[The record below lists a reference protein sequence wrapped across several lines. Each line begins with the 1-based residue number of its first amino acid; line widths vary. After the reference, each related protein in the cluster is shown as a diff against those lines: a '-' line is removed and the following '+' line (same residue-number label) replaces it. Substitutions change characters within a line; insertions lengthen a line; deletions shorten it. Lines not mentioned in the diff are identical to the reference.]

1 MEMHHLASMILE
13 KCKKNAALKNKNK
26 KTRKTLDS
34 LKFFKNLFLHKANTT
49 RIQSHHILMQEIFK
63 SILQL
68 DVTHTIN

>member
-13 KCKKNAALKNKNK
+13 KCKKMQPSKTKTK

-49 RIQSHHILMQEIFK
+49 RIQSHHILMQKNK